1 MATFAK
7 YVTDAEIQKDNADKN
22 LDYEY
27 KTNIN
32 ILIGKLKDNLILA
45 ILEPDPKKR
54 DCAMQKVLA
63 EIVRNRTPI
72 RPDRQFERKTPR
84 KKRFFMNKKSAL

>member
-7 YVTDAEIQKDNADKN
+7 YMTDAEIQKDNADKY

-27 KTNIN
+27 KTNVN
-32 ILIGKLKDNLILA
+32 ILIGKLKDNLVLA
-45 ILEPDPKKR
+45 MLEPNSKKR
-54 DCAMQKVLA
+54 DRALKKVLA
-63 EIVRNRTPI
+63 EIAKNRTPI
-72 RPDRQFERKTPR
+72 RPDRQFERRIPR